1 MFLEIS
7 CFGGPR
13 CYTFCSMATGMR
25 ANAVGKKCSV
35 AERAYC
41 AGLIDGDGAIMA
53 LIERHGEKKFK
64 FRVRIELKITQK
76 HAKDL
81 LFLVRL
87 LGAGTIRKNR
97 TTSDWITRDQVEIA
111 RVLQLIEPYSKMKKA
126 QIHYALEII
135 RTHIR
140 EKRDLLRVARLADAL
155 SKLNVRSNNRRKN
168 YATKIQEYFS
178 SND

>member
-1 MFLEIS
+1 
-7 CFGGPR
+7 
-13 CYTFCSMATGMR
+13 MR

-41 AGLIDGDGAIMA
+41 AGLVDGDGAIMA
-53 LIERHGEKKFK
+53 LIEPHGEKKFK

-81 LFLVRL
+81 FFLTRL
-87 LGAGTIRKNR
+87 LGAGTIRQNR
-97 TTSDWITRDQVEIA
+97 TTSDWITRDQTEIA
-111 RVLQLIEPYSKMKKA
+111 RILMLIEPYSRMKQA

-135 RTHIR
+135 RTPIG
-140 EKRDLLRVARLADAL
+140 EKRDLLRVARKADAL